1 MGGGGFSGCDKR
13 RIFASFVYQIERV
26 CFLEVRKL
34 PFPIKLIQAARKR
47 SHPRPFHVGTAHCR
61 SRIVPHMAD
70 FTLSRWV
77 VSRLTFADKG
87 AAIVR
92 SRLFHDDSK
101 PNRLQS
107 NRFGLSRIL
116 LQRMHNA
123 LGSWIS
129 SRGTA
134 RGISPF
140 THAPYNSDRLLP
152 TREMARRGDE
162 SYFPPRDSSKR

>member
-1 MGGGGFSGCDKR
+1 MSLSVRKSLQIHETWKRVARPPALWTCRVVAYARVAPRLGHDLKGGRFSGCDKR

-61 SRIVPHMAD
+61 SRIVPHMAN

-87 AAIVR
+87 GYRQV
-92 SRLFHDDSK
+92 K
-101 PNRLQS
+101 T
-107 NRFGLSRIL
+107 
-116 LQRMHNA
+116 
-123 LGSWIS
+123 IS
-129 SRGTA
+129 
-134 RGISPF
+134 
-140 THAPYNSDRLLP
+140 
-152 TREMARRGDE
+152 
-162 SYFPPRDSSKR
+162 